1 MPVNRGFESHVGYLG
16 GMEQYSWGDSK
27 LTPPAGYNVTK
38 DMWHDHLPG
47 TDIVDEIE
55 YSVRARL
62 APPVL
67 TVHLFWALS
76 IVIVTNTHALES

>member
-1 MPVNRGFESHVGYLG
+1 MPINRCFESHVGYLG

-27 LTPPAGYNVTK
+27 LTLPAGYNVTK

-62 APPVL
+62 ASH
-67 TVHLFWALS
+67 HLF
-76 IVIVTNTHALES
+76 

>member
-1 MPVNRGFESHVGYLG
+1 
-16 GMEQYSWGDSK
+16 MEQYSWGDSK
-27 LTPPAGYNVTK
+27 LTLPAGYNVTK

-47 TDIVDEIE
+47 TDIVGLIE

-67 TVHLFWALS
+67 TVHLFWTLQ
-76 IVIVTNTHALES
+76 IVTITHALES